1 MKKKK
6 GILFWITGL
15 SGCGKTS
22 LAKKILNFV
31 KKNYG
36 PTIIVNGDDLRE
48 IFDYKKFDKSS
59 RLKYALSYSKF
70 CKEITDQKVNVIF
83 STVSLYH
90 KVRSWNKK
98 NITNYFEI
106 YIEADIKTL
115 IKKKKKYFY
124 RTKLVNIVGKN
135 IKAELPEKPDIK
147 ITNNFIKSINQLK
160 IELIKE
166 ISLKV

>member
-1 MKKKK
+1 MKKNN
-6 GILFWITGL
+6 GYLFWITGL
-15 SGCGKTS
+15 SGSGKTT
-22 LAKKILNFV
+22 LAEKILNFV

-36 PTIIVNGDDLRE
+36 PTIIFSGDDLRKL
-48 IFDYKKFDKSS
+48 FNYNRFDKKS

-70 CKEITDQKVNVIF
+70 CKEITDQNINVIF

-90 KVRSWNKK
+90 KVRSWNKE
-98 NITNYFEI
+98 NINNYLEI
-106 YIEADIKTL
+106 YIEADIKKL
-115 IKKKKKYFY
+115 IRNKRKPFY

-135 IKAELPEKPDIK
+135 IKAELPKKPDIK

-166 ISLKV
+166 ISLKI

>member
-98 NITNYFEI
+98 NINNYFEI
-106 YIEADIKTL
+106 YIEADIKKL
-115 IKKKKKYFY
+115 IKNKKKHFY
-124 RTKLVNIVGKN
+124 RTKLINIVGKN
-135 IKAELPEKPDIK
+135 IQAELPKKPDIK
-147 ITNNFIKSINQLK
+147 ISNNFTKSINQLK
-160 IELIKE
+160 VELINE
-166 ISLKV
+166 ISLKI

>member
-22 LAKKILNFV
+22 LAKKILDFV

-98 NITNYFEI
+98 NINNYFEI

>member
-1 MKKKK
+1 MKKKS

-15 SGCGKTS
+15 SGSGKTS
-22 LAKKILNFV
+22 LAEKIFNFV
-31 KKNYG
+31 KNNYG
-36 PTIIVNGDDLRE
+36 PTIIVSGDDLRNL
-48 IFDYKKFDKSS
+48 FGYNKFDKRS

-70 CKEITDQKVNVIF
+70 CKEITDQNINVIF

-90 KVRSWNKK
+90 EVRSWNKK
-98 NITNYFEI
+98 NINNYFEI

-124 RTKLVNIVGKN
+124 RNKLLNIVGKN